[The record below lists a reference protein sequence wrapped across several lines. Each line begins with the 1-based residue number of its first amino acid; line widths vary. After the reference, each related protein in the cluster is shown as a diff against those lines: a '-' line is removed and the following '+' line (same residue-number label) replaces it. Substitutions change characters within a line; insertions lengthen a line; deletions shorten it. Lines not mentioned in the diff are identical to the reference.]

1 MGGPRTQPT
10 NQRHSLVYSSPL
22 PLPAMQ
28 LFLRTIPSRAL
39 PARYVQRP
47 ASRAFS
53 CAPQLR
59 FKEDKEQS
67 PEQVEKAKQEQM
79 KGNKNAREEL
89 TSSSEAAVHADK
101 EQPADKNSH
110 IQEMQ
115 KQTANKSQ
123 EEKNEQ

>member
-1 MGGPRTQPT
+1 MR
-10 NQRHSLVYSSPL
+10 S
-22 PLPAMQ
+22 
-28 LFLRTIPSRAL
+28 FLRTIPSRAL
-39 PARYVQRP
+39 QTSYAQRP

-59 FKEDKEQS
+59 LKEDKEQS

-89 TSSSEAAVHADK
+89 TSSSEAAIHADK
-101 EQPADKNSH
+101 EQPAEKNSH

-123 EEKNEQ
+123 QEKNGQ

>member
-1 MGGPRTQPT
+1 MWF
-10 NQRHSLVYSSPL
+10 SPP
-22 PLPAMQ
+22 PLATMRSFFRP
-28 LFLRTIPSRAL
+28 IPSRAL
-39 PARYVQRP
+39 QTSYALRP

-59 FKEDKEQS
+59 LKEDKEQT

-79 KGNKNAREEL
+79 KGNKNARDEL

-123 EEKNEQ
+123 QEKNGQ

>member
-1 MGGPRTQPT
+1 MGR
-10 NQRHSLVYSSPL
+10 S
-22 PLPAMQ
+22 
-28 LFLRTIPSRAL
+28 FLQTIPSRAL

-89 TSSSEAAVHADK
+89 TSSSETAV
-101 EQPADKNSH
+101 PADKNSH

-123 EEKNEQ
+123 QEKNGQ

>member
-1 MGGPRTQPT
+1 MSPT
-10 NQRHSLVYSSPL
+10 TPL
-22 PLPAMQ
+22 
-28 LFLRTIPSRAL
+28 RVSET
-39 PARYVQRP
+39 PARTVAVWLR
-47 ASRAFS
+47 STRAFS

-59 FKEDKEQS
+59 LKEDKEQS

-79 KGNKNAREEL
+79 KGNKNARDEL

-101 EQPADKNSH
+101 ELPADKSSD

-123 EEKNEQ
+123 QEKNGQ

>member
-1 MGGPRTQPT
+1 MLHL
-10 NQRHSLVYSSPL
+10 QRHSAY
-22 PLPAMQ
+22 
-28 LFLRTIPSRAL
+28 LRHQQGQWRCGFA
-39 PARYVQRP
+39 RP

-53 CAPQLR
+53 CTPQLR
-59 FKEDKEQS
+59 LKEDKEQT

-115 KQTANKSQ
+115 KQTADKSQ
-123 EEKNEQ
+123 QEKNGQ